1 MQVNVVGTVMFAISV
16 LIVVTGEVNSRR
28 RARALA

>member
-1 MQVNVVGTVMFAISV
+1 VNVVGSVMFAISV
-16 LIVVTGEVNSRR
+16 LIVVGGEVQSRR